1 MEITRLTLLAAFVTA
16 FALALLFTPVAIKIA
31 PKIGAIDVPKDG
43 RRMHTKAMPR
53 FGGLGWQS
61 SWELSVL
68 LQFMQAIMKR

>member
-53 FGGLGWQS
+53 FGGQS